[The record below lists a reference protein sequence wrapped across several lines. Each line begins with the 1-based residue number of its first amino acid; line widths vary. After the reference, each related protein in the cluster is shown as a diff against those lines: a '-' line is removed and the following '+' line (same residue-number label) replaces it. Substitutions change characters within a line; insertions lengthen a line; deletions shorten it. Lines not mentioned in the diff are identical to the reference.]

1 MQKITE
7 LLTKLSN
14 AFSPATDNPK
24 KQRIGKVLL
33 ALVTCCLITLTVWLF
48 LKEDSTGGI
57 ATLGSLDGTI
67 AEIGKLAPTFALEN
81 VRDESALIK
90 ITDYYGKPIV
100 LNFYASWCSPCR
112 REIPDFQKAAQQ
124 LDGQV
129 TFIGINFAEDKV
141 RALGILNLFN
151 ATYLAVLDRTGEVGM
166 NYGLQGLPYTV
177 FIDSEGVVRSTQAGL
192 VTEEILIRE
201 LERLS
206 INYKPKNSD

>member
-24 KQRIGKVLL
+24 KQRIGQVLL
-33 ALVTCCLITLTVWLF
+33 VLVACCLITLTIWLF
-48 LKEDSTGGI
+48 LQEDSLENN
-57 ATLGSLDGTI
+57 AALGSLDGTV
-67 AEIGKLAPTFALEN
+67 AKIGKLSPAFALEN
-81 VRDESALIK
+81 ARDESNLVK
-90 ITDYYGKPIV
+90 ITDYYGKPII

-112 REIPDFQKAAQQ
+112 REIPAFQKAAHQ

-129 TFIGINFAEDKV
+129 TFIGINFVEDKV
-141 RALGILNLFN
+141 RALGILKLFN

-166 NYGLQGLPYTV
+166 SYGLQGLPYTV

-192 VTEEILIRE
+192 VTEEILSRE
-201 LERLS
+201 LKRLS
-206 INYKPKNSD
+206 INYKPKN